1 MNSTRVDP
9 AYKTNMAGFKL
20 NDKIEE
26 FTGTGSRKSS
36 VNPLKQYTQAMAV
49 TQRQQKEGRNQSEL
63 Y

>member
-1 MNSTRVDP
+1 
-9 AYKTNMAGFKL
+9 MAGFKL